1 MQECRIFSP
10 YLLGFLYSKG
20 VYIMLE
26 HQELTEKIIYA
37 AIKVRKMMEWKLENT
52 ALIYSL
58 KI

>member
-1 MQECRIFSP
+1 
-10 YLLGFLYSKG
+10 
-20 VYIMLE
+20 MLE